1 MTSITDD
8 EGERHVA
15 TNSVYDNKK
24 SYPKNKGAFS
34 SPDFRMEI
42 LHDFTQSRAISHV
55 WWLFQMFQ

>member
-8 EGERHVA
+8 EGEARHVA

-24 SYPKNKGAFS
+24 SYPKNKGALS

-42 LHDFTQSRAISHV
+42 LVGFTHSPAISRI
-55 WWLFQMFQ
+55 